1 MAELSYLPE
10 HLQGIINGLS
20 DGQMLRLKKTL
31 GQKLRNNQKK
41 RITAQKNVDGS
52 AYTPKKPKAKR
63 RGQKKRVR
71 AKMMNTIK
79 NAAHM
84 KIKQSND
91 GFAIGYVGRTA
102 QIAEV
107 HQYGLTARINNKQA
121 TTAAYPVRQLL
132 GISDEDKQMIDEA
145 VLDYLEGVISPSS

>member
-1 MAELSYLPE
+1 MSELSYLPE
-10 HLQGIINGLS
+10 HLERIIDGLS
-20 DGQMLRLKKTL
+20 DGQMLKLKKTL
-31 GQKLRNNQKK
+31 AQKVRNNQKK

-52 AYTPKKPKAKR
+52 AYTPRKPQKR

-84 KIKQSND
+84 KTEQMD
-91 GFAIGYVGRTA
+91 EGFTVGYVGRMA
-102 QIAEV
+102 QVAEV
-107 HQYGLTARINNKQA
+107 HQYGLTARVNAKTGA
-121 TTAAYPVRQLL
+121 SAAYPVRQLL

-145 VLDYLEGVISPSS
+145 VLDYIENLI